1 MTRHHLPA
9 VPIAFALL
17 TCWPAIVNAQAPR
30 VIVTPSAVLVTVP
43 VDSSTFHWNLATT
56 PLEVLEY
63 EWQVTVLNGERR
75 YAFGFSLF
83 KGGQAR
89 PQTGD
94 LDALLRA
101 GQATVWQ
108 LTDSGGTALPHWDIS
123 VAAQPHVLQ
132 IVVRGAEAVKTLF
145 GAEPPTVSLRS
156 LTPAGRTEQPVSVEY
171 QRG

>member
-9 VPIAFALL
+9 APIAFALL
-17 TCWPAIVNAQAPR
+17 VCWPVVVKAQAPR

-43 VDSSTFHWNLATT
+43 VDSSTFHWNIATT
-56 PLEVLEY
+56 PLEALEY
-63 EWQVTVLNGERR
+63 EWQVAVINRDRR

-83 KGGQAR
+83 RGAQAR
-89 PQTGD
+89 PRSGD

-101 GQATVWQ
+101 GQATVWR
-108 LTDSGGTALPHWDIS
+108 LTDSGGTALPDWDIS
-123 VAAQPHVLQ
+123 VAAEPNVLQ

-145 GAEPPTVSLRS
+145 GGQPRTVSLRS
-156 LTPAGRTEQPVSVEY
+156 LTPAGRSEQPVSVEY